1 MPCRESCGGHLRIP
15 GARAPLRDLFRNLPC
30 AALEM
35 RSGIH
40 PERSTFLRPFV
51 LVVPTAKE
59 NEPTPP
65 RGLDL
70 EGDRPRF
77 GTDHARLVR
86 RPRNVPV
93 ITMKA
98 SLKLRTAITREE
110 SLAVG
115 DHAFVL
121 CLSILELPQIIDSS
135 DIMVGQVGLEPT
147 PGIDN
152 IKLLIL

>member
-1 MPCRESCGGHLRIP
+1 M
-15 GARAPLRDLFRNLPC
+15 
-30 AALEM
+30 
-35 RSGIH
+35 
-40 PERSTFLRPFV
+40 
-51 LVVPTAKE
+51 
-59 NEPTPP
+59 
-65 RGLDL
+65 
-70 EGDRPRF
+70 
-77 GTDHARLVR
+77 
-86 RPRNVPV
+86 

-135 DIMVGQVGLEPT
+135 DIMVGQAGLEPI